1 MKHVHLATGLVRRN
15 DGAILLV
22 ASRYPN
28 HERPLWNLPGGRQRS
43 GELLVDTA
51 AREIFEETGY
61 RARVGALAYVSESYD
76 TAGGVHFIN
85 ATFLAEIE
93 APFDDAHGCASAA
106 EAHDAR
112 EAAKLRTPSDHVVEA
127 AWVPAAEVGAR
138 IVVAVVR
145 EPLLAYLDGT
155 LSQRYAGFADAGI
168 TIRWPDDSAP

>member
-93 APFDDAHGCASAA
+93 APFD
-106 EAHDAR
+106 R
-112 EAAKLRTPSDHVVEA
+112 LRVTRGATTQERGDHVVEA